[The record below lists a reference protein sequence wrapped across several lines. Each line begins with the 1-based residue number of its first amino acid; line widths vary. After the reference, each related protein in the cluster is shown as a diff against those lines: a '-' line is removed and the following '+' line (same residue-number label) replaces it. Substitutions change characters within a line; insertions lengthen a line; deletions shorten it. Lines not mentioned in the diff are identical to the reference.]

1 LPGAKP
7 MIEFPLLNQP
17 SAVLCQ
23 ELLTG
28 RDRIELEATLLD
40 LGRWDEWLAL
50 FAEDVRYWVP
60 TWRSDGQLTTDPQTE
75 LAHIFYESRKPLEDR
90 VARFTSSNSPA
101 SNPAP
106 RTTHLLSGFR
116 LLQGSEPGLL
126 QIGYSW
132 ATHVFF
138 PQRHASHAFFGF
150 QRETLVQRGESWLIR
165 AKTVII
171 QNDYIPTMLDVYC
184 L

>member
-1 LPGAKP
+1 
-7 MIEFPLLNQP
+7 MIELPLLNQP
-17 SAVLCQ
+17 SGVLHQ
-23 ELLTG
+23 ELLAG
-28 RDRIELEATLLD
+28 RDLIELEAALLD

-50 FAEDVRYWVP
+50 FAGDVRYWVP

-75 LAHIFYESRKPLEDR
+75 LSYIFYESRRPLEDR

-106 RTTHLLSGFR
+106 RTTHVLSGLR

-126 QIGYSW
+126 RIGYSW
-132 ATHVFF
+132 ATHIFF
-138 PQRHASHAFFGF
+138 PQRKASHTFFGV
-150 QRETLVQRGESWLIR
+150 QRETLIRRGESWLICE
-165 AKTVII
+165 KTVVI